1 MIDRIG
7 QTAIRSLGVDVANL
21 SSRLAL
27 TQAIME
33 ELCGIAASLDMPA
46 WDHKPIPND
55 DGSQSN
61 AYMTMIPGTEMEK
74 VQAILSILW
83 RASQED

>member
-1 MIDRIG
+1 VIDRIG

-21 SSRLAL
+21 TSRLAL

-33 ELCGIAASLDMPA
+33 ELCEIAAALDMPS
-46 WDHKPIPND
+46 WKHEPIPND

-61 AYMTMIPGTEMEK
+61 AYMTTIPGTEMEK

-83 RASQED
+83 RATQEG

>member
-1 MIDRIG
+1 MIDSIG

-21 SSRLAL
+21 SSRLAV

-61 AYMTMIPGTEMEK
+61 AYMTIIPGQEMEK
-74 VQAILSILW
+74 VQALLSILW
-83 RASQED
+83 RASQPD